1 VQLRREAPWVHKH
14 KGVMGPGAAFFY
26 FGPSGTPGYL
36 IYGNA
41 ASQPMATALRRKRS
55 SDSQYF
61 TSRSGRLLKWKRL
74 SNNRMECVDGKEVL
88 ATYETGQLSGH
99 YSAMLTIRQAGLAVV
114 TEILTTLML
123 SQMATVLQWRG

>member
-1 VQLRREAPWVHKH
+1 VHPQQS
-14 KGVMGPGAAFFY
+14 GVTVGRFTTLFFL
-26 FGPSGTPGYL
+26 FFFFFF
-36 IYGNA
+36 
-41 ASQPMATALRRKRS
+41 RS
-55 SDSQYF
+55 SQYF

-74 SNNRMECVDGKEVL
+74 ANNKLEVRFPFPDMSAPNFVLQCVDGKEVL

-123 SQMATVLQWRG
+123 SQMATVLQWRC